1 MSAKIIKMNALQNDI
16 NNILNDMQYEHPR
29 YEVISDFFEMSAIA
43 IRNAVSYDSQ
53 RAEYEKRYADVAKKY
68 TKKQIQAFSMALAR
82 FQDEITLAINGGASF
97 RDWAGELY
105 MESGTYSAN
114 FGQFFT
120 PYAVSSVAARV
131 GMDIE
136 TIKAKI
142 TADSNYIITIQEPT
156 VGAGGLVVAEVECL
170 KNNGINYSWNCF
182 VDCGD
187 IDARCFF
194 MTYLTLSLLGV
205 PAVVRLGDA
214 LKLEYRAAW
223 FTPAYIFGYS
233 HFYSRLKNGDYPRAA
248 TIPKTQSE
256 TKQVTEPPTTKAD
269 KYGQLSLL
277 F

>member
-1 MSAKIIKMNALQNDI
+1 MNTLQKDI
-16 NNILNDMQYEHPR
+16 NNILNDMAYEHPR

-43 IRNAVSYDSQ
+43 IRNAVCLDPL

-68 TKKQIQAFSMALAR
+68 TKPQNKAFAMALAR
-82 FQDEITLAINGGASF
+82 FQDEISRAIDGGAPF

-105 MESGTYSAN
+105 MESGTYNAN

-120 PYAVSSVAARV
+120 PYPLSKITAMV
-131 GMDIE
+131 GTGID

-142 TADSNYIITIQEPT
+142 AEDSNYIMTIQEPT
-156 VGAGGLVVAEVECL
+156 VGAGGLIVAAMEFL
-170 KNNGINYSWNCF
+170 RSNGINYSWNCF

-223 FTPAYIFGYS
+223 FTPAYVFGYV
-233 HFYSRLKNGDYPRAA
+233 HFASRLSQGGYPRSAVVMKQTSQPKAA
-248 TIPKTQSE
+248 ADHQKGNP
-256 TKQVTEPPTTKAD
+256 KAD
-269 KYGQLSLL
+269 KYGQLSL

>member
-1 MSAKIIKMNALQNDI
+1 MNTLQRDINAL
-16 NNILNDMQYEHPR
+16 LNDMAYEHPR

-68 TKKQIQAFSMALAR
+68 NGKQIKAFSMALAR
-82 FQDEITLAINGGASF
+82 FQDEITLAINGGAPF

-105 MESGTYSAN
+105 MESGTYNAN

-120 PYAVSSVAARV
+120 PYAVSSLAARV
-131 GMDIE
+131 GADID

-142 TADSNYIITIQEPT
+142 AEDNNYIITIQEPT
-156 VGAGGLVVAEVECL
+156 VGAGGLVVAEIENL
-170 KNNGINYSWNCF
+170 KNHGINYSWNCF

-233 HFYSRLKNGDYPRAA
+233 HFYSRLKNGDYPRTA
-248 TIPKTQSE
+248 TIPKTQSK
-256 TKQVTEPPTTKAD
+256 TKQVTQPPTTKVD
-269 KYGQLSLL
+269 KYGQLSL

>member
-1 MSAKIIKMNALQNDI
+1 MNTLQRDINAL
-16 NNILNDMQYEHPR
+16 LNDMAYEHPR
-29 YEVISDFFEMSAIA
+29 YEIISDFFEMSAIA

-68 TKKQIQAFSMALAR
+68 DGKQIKAFSMALAR
-82 FQDEITLAINGGASF
+82 FQDEITLAINGGAPF

-105 MESGTYSAN
+105 MESGTYNAN

-120 PYAVSSVAARV
+120 PYPLSKITAMV
-131 GMDIE
+131 GTGID

-142 TADSNYIITIQEPT
+142 AEDSNYIMTIQEPT
-156 VGAGGLVVAEVECL
+156 VGAGGLIVAAMEFL
-170 KNNGINYSWNCF
+170 RSNGINYSWNCF

-248 TIPKTQSE
+248 TIPKPQTE
-256 TKQVTEPPTTKAD
+256 TKEATEPPTAKAD
-269 KYGQLSLL
+269 KYGQLTLV

>member
-1 MSAKIIKMNALQNDI
+1 MNTLQRDINAL
-16 NNILNDMQYEHPR
+16 LNDMAYEHPR

-82 FQDEITLAINGGASF
+82 FQDEITLTINGGAPF

-105 MESGTYSAN
+105 MESGTYNAN

-120 PYAVSSVAARV
+120 PYALSKMTAMV
-131 GMDIE
+131 GTGIDA
-136 TIKAKI
+136 IKAKI
-142 TADSNYIITIQEPT
+142 AEDSNYIMTIQEPT
-156 VGAGGLVVAEVECL
+156 VGAGGMIVAAMEFL
-170 KNNGINYSWNCF
+170 RSNGINYSWNCF

-256 TKQVTEPPTTKAD
+256 TKQVTEPPTAKAD

>member
-1 MSAKIIKMNALQNDI
+1 MNDFQKDISKIFDSMA
-16 NNILNDMQYEHPR
+16 YEYPR
-29 YEVISDFFEMSAIA
+29 YEIISDFFEMAAIA
-43 IRNAVSYDSQ
+43 IRNAVSYDSK
-53 RAEYEKRYADVAKKY
+53 RGEYEKRYADVAKKY
-68 TKKQIQAFSMALAR
+68 TAEQSQLFAKALGR
-82 FQDEITLAINGGASF
+82 FQDEITLAVNDGAPF

-120 PYAVSSVAARV
+120 PYPVSQLLSRCSLEMVDVKSKIAA
-131 GMDIE
+131 DP
-136 TIKAKI
+136 
-142 TADSNYIITIQEPT
+142 NYIMTIHEPT
-156 VGAGGLVVAEVECL
+156 VGAGGLIVAAMEFL
-170 KNNGINYSWNCF
+170 RSNGINYAWNVF

-214 LKLEYRAAW
+214 LRLEYRAAW

-233 HFYSRLKNGDYPRAA
+233 HFYSRLKNGDYPRTA
-248 TIPKTQSE
+248 TIPKPQTE
-256 TKQVTEPPTTKAD
+256 TKQTTEPPTAKAD
-269 KYGQLSLL
+269 KYGQLSL

>member
-1 MSAKIIKMNALQNDI
+1 MNTLQKDI

-43 IRNAVSYDSQ
+43 IRNAVSYDSK
-53 RAEYEKRYADVAKKY
+53 RAEYEKRYADVSKKY
-68 TKKQIQAFSMALAR
+68 TKPQNKAFAMALAR
-82 FQDEITLAINGGASF
+82 FQDEIARAINGGAPF

-105 MESGTYSAN
+105 MESGTYNAN

-120 PYAVSSVAARV
+120 PYAVSSLAARV
-131 GMDIE
+131 GADID

-142 TADSNYIITIQEPT
+142 AEDNDYIITIQEPT
-156 VGAGGLVVAEVECL
+156 VGAGGLVVAAIECL
-170 KNNGINYSWNCF
+170 KNHGINYSWNVF

-233 HFYSRLKNGDYPRAA
+233 HFYSRLKNGDYPRTA

-269 KYGQLSLL
+269 KYGQLSL

>member
-1 MSAKIIKMNALQNDI
+1 MNTFQKDISKIFDGMA
-16 NNILNDMQYEHPR
+16 YEHPR
-29 YEVISDFFEMSAIA
+29 YEIISDFFEISAIA
-43 IRNAVSYDSQ
+43 IRNAVSYDSK
-53 RAEYEKRYADVAKKY
+53 RGEYEKRYADIANRYTAEQRQLFAK
-68 TKKQIQAFSMALAR
+68 ALGR
-82 FQDEITLAINGGASF
+82 FQDEITLAINGGAPF
-97 RDWAGELY
+97 RDWCGELY

-120 PYAVSSVAARV
+120 PYAVSRMVARV
-131 GMDIE
+131 GIGIDK
-136 TIKAKI
+136 IKAKI
-142 TADSNYIITIQEPT
+142 AEDSNYIITIQEPT
-156 VGAGGLVVAEVECL
+156 VGAGGLVVAEIECL
-170 KNNGINYSWNCF
+170 KNNGINYAWNCF

-256 TKQVTEPPTTKAD
+256 TKQVTEPPTAKAD
-269 KYGQLSLL
+269 KYGQLSL